1 MLKLEL
7 QRDVSFFLKKFETLK
22 MLGVAVNSSAQIGIK
37 DTVFTF

>member
-7 QRDVSFFLKKFETLK
+7 QRCFIFLKNFETLK